1 MNLRLARLSIA
12 VAFVALGVIYSFATP
27 IFEKNDEESHAW
39 FAWHLANGGDL
50 PVQVPG
56 LPESPLQREGSQPP
70 LYYWMAAAVMG
81 RFDLSD
87 FWIQQQPNQSPS
99 FSPYAPSNKN
109 LLLITPQKRA
119 FNYEKTTL
127 ATVVLR
133 LLGII
138 PGLLTIWFVYPI
150 AYAVTRNDWTA
161 LLAMGLTAF
170 NPMLI
175 QVMTALGND
184 GLVIALATLSLHV
197 IVRAVTADANENGFS
212 PARVAAIGIL
222 IGLASLSKVS
232 GLLLLPIAAAAIL
245 GRALLQ
251 PARASFG
258 RRAAA
263 VFGQGMGVLGLWA
276 LIAGWWYWRNVQLYG
291 DFTGTSIMAQMMTP
305 RDITLTEALS
315 EWQGFK
321 MSYIAMFGQFA
332 APADDIVYAG
342 FDALLIASGAGLLVW
357 LAQTIWRLRQPA
369 SAPHPAAQ
377 RLQTLGVGLLALH
390 VVLLLV
396 SVLRWTMMTPASH
409 GRLIFPGI
417 AAVST
422 LMAIGVTQLGALAS
436 RLMRARLRARSASLP
451 TGISISALL
460 VIAPLFVVA
469 AIAPFRYI
477 WPAYEPPLVTQP
489 PADLI
494 PAQQRMG
501 NLAEVLGYRMQPAWA
516 QPGDKVR
523 VTVAMRALRAERDNY
538 SLVVKL
544 YGRDA
549 ALLARFDTFTGKGL
563 WPSMLWRPGD
573 TFLDEVELSVPV
585 TATAPAV
592 LRAQFELYN
601 HGSGDIQ
608 ASVDAQG
615 RPGAPLYDG
624 STLLPVERATPSPA
638 DAIAGFGDLALLKQ
652 FSFSSSE
659 MRAGQ
664 PLTLSLEWVARGQA
678 DRDLTIFAHLLD
690 EAGQVVAQHDKPPLD
705 GQFPTTRWQAGVPFT
720 DQHVF
725 QVPAELAP
733 GAYRVAL
740 GFYDAASG
748 ARLPVVAG
756 GAADQAGRAWRVSA
770 DHVLLGDL
778 TAR

>member
-1 MNLRLARLSIA
+1 MNSRLARLIIA
-12 VAFVALGVIYSFATP
+12 VAFVALSVIYSFATP

-127 ATVVLR
+127 ATVALR

-150 AYAVTRNDWTA
+150 AQTVTRDKRVA

-170 NPMLI
+170 NPMFL

-184 GLVIALATLSLHV
+184 GLVIALSTLSLHV
-197 IVRAVTADANENGFS
+197 ILGAVTADTNENGFS
-212 PARVAAIGIL
+212 PARIAVIGVL

-232 GLLLLPIAAAAIL
+232 GLLLLPIAAAGIL
-245 GRALLQ
+245 GRALMQ
-251 PARASFG
+251 PERMPFG

-263 VFGQGMGVLGLWA
+263 VFAQGMGVLGLWA
-276 LIAGWWYWRNVQLYG
+276 LIAGWWYLRNLQLYG
-291 DFTGTSIMAQMMTP
+291 DFTGTSIMARMMTP
-305 RDITLTEALS
+305 RDLTLAEALS

-342 FDALLIASGAGLLVW
+342 FDALLIASGIGLLIC
-357 LAQTIWRLRQPA
+357 LGQTIWQSRRLA
-369 SAPHPAAQ
+369 GAPQDGAQ
-377 RLQTLGVGLLALH
+377 RLRMLGVGLLALH
-390 VVLLLV
+390 VLLLLV

-422 LMAIGVTQLGALAS
+422 LMAIGVTQIGALA
-436 RLMRARLRARSASLP
+436 ARLTRMRLARLP
-451 TGISISALL
+451 LGVSVA
-460 VIAPLFVVA
+460 ALFVIIPLLIVA
-469 AIAPFRYI
+469 GIAPFRYI
-477 WPAYEPPLVTQP
+477 WPAYEPPLVSEM

-494 PAQQRMG
+494 PVQQRMG
-501 NLAEVLGYRMQPAWA
+501 NLAEVLGYRMQPNDAR
-516 QPGDKVR
+516 PGDKVR
-523 VTVAMRALRAERDNY
+523 VTVALRALRAERDNY

-573 TFLDEVELSVPV
+573 IFLDEVELTVPL
-585 TATAPAV
+585 TATAPTV

-601 HGSGDIQ
+601 AGSGDIQ
-608 ASVDAQG
+608 ESVDASG

-624 STLLPVERATPSPA
+624 TTLLPRDRATSSSA
-638 DAIAGFGDLALLKQ
+638 ETIARFGNLALLSR
-652 FSFSSSE
+652 FDISSDE
-659 MRAGQ
+659 IAAGR
-664 PLTLSLEWVARGQA
+664 PLTLTLKWIALGQA
-678 DRDLTIFAHLLD
+678 DRDLTLFAHLIN
-690 EAGQVVAQHDKPPLD
+690 ESGQAVAQHDKQPLD
-705 GQFPTTRWQAGVPFT
+705 GQFPTTRWQAGTQFT

-725 QVPAELAP
+725 QLPQAPAP
-733 GAYRVAL
+733 GAYRIAL
-740 GFYDAASG
+740 GFYDAATG
-748 ARLPVVAG
+748 ERLPIAA
-756 GAADQAGRAWRVSA
+756 GAADRAGAAWEVTA
-770 DHVLLGDL
+770 DHVLLGNL

>member
-1 MNLRLARLSIA
+1 MNSRLARLIIA

-70 LYYWMAAAVMG
+70 LYYWIAAAVMG

-127 ATVVLR
+127 ATVALR

-150 AYAVTRNDWTA
+150 AQTVTRDKRVA

-170 NPMLI
+170 NPMFL

-184 GLVIALATLSLHV
+184 GLVIALSTLSLHV
-197 IVRAVTADANENGFS
+197 ILGAVTADTNENGFS
-212 PARVAAIGIL
+212 PARIAVIGVL

-232 GLLLLPIAAAAIL
+232 GLLLLPIAAAGIL
-245 GRALLQ
+245 GRALMQ
-251 PARASFG
+251 PERMPFG

-263 VFGQGMGVLGLWA
+263 VFAQGMGVLGLWA
-276 LIAGWWYWRNVQLYG
+276 LIAGWWYLRNLQLYG
-291 DFTGTSIMAQMMTP
+291 DFTGTSIMARMMTP
-305 RDITLTEALS
+305 RDLTLAEALS

-342 FDALLIASGAGLLVW
+342 FDALLIASGIGLLIC
-357 LAQTIWRLRQPA
+357 LGQTIWQSRRLA
-369 SAPHPAAQ
+369 GAPQDGAQ
-377 RLQTLGVGLLALH
+377 RLPMLGVGLLALH
-390 VVLLLV
+390 VLLLLV

-422 LMAIGVTQLGALAS
+422 LMAIGVTQIGALA
-436 RLMRARLRARSASLP
+436 ARLTRMRLARLP
-451 TGISISALL
+451 LGVSVTGVFVIIPLL
-460 VIAPLFVVA
+460 IVA
-469 AIAPFRYI
+469 GIAPFRYI
-477 WPAYEPPLVTQP
+477 WPAYEPPLVSEM

-494 PAQQRMG
+494 PVQQRMG
-501 NLAEVLGYRMQPAWA
+501 NLAEVLGYRMQPNDAR
-516 QPGDKVR
+516 PGDTVR
-523 VTVAMRALRAERDNY
+523 VTVALRALRAERDNY

-573 TFLDEVELSVPV
+573 IFLDEVELTVPL
-585 TATAPAV
+585 TATAPTV

-601 HGSGDIQ
+601 AGSGDIQ
-608 ASVDAQG
+608 ESVDASG

-624 STLLPVERATPSPA
+624 TTLLPRDRATSSSA
-638 DAIAGFGDLALLKQ
+638 ETIARFGNLALLSR
-652 FSFSSSE
+652 FDISSDE
-659 MRAGQ
+659 IAAGR
-664 PLTLSLEWVARGQA
+664 PLTLTLKWITLGQA
-678 DRDLTIFAHLLD
+678 DRDLTLFAHLIN
-690 EAGQVVAQHDKPPLD
+690 EAGQAVAQHDKQPLD
-705 GQFPTTRWQAGVPFT
+705 GQFPTTRWQSATQFT

-725 QVPAELAP
+725 QLPQALAP
-733 GAYRVAL
+733 GAYRIAL
-740 GFYDAASG
+740 GFYDAATG
-748 ARLPVVAG
+748 ERLPVAA
-756 GAADQAGRAWRVSA
+756 GAADRAGAAWEITA
-770 DHVLLGDL
+770 DHVLLGNL
-778 TAR
+778 MAR

>member
-1 MNLRLARLSIA
+1 MNLRLARLIIA

-56 LPESPLQREGSQPP
+56 LPESPLRREGSQPP

-99 FSPYAPSNKN
+99 FSPYAPGNKN

-150 AYAVTRNDWTA
+150 AHAVTRNEWTA

-170 NPMLI
+170 NPMFL

-245 GRALLQ
+245 GRALIQ
-251 PARASFG
+251 PARMSFG

-263 VFGQGMGVLGLWA
+263 VFAQGMGVLGLWA
-276 LIAGWWYWRNVQLYG
+276 LIAGWWYLRNFHLYG

-305 RDITLTEALS
+305 RNITLAEALS

-332 APADDIVYAG
+332 APADNIVYAG
-342 FDALLIASGAGLLVW
+342 FDALLIAGGIGLLICAGQTLWQSTRGAG
-357 LAQTIWRLRQPA
+357 
-369 SAPHPAAQ
+369 APQDSAQ
-377 RLQTLGVGLLALH
+377 RLRALGAGLLALH
-390 VVLLLV
+390 VVLLLA

-422 LMAIGVTQLGALAS
+422 LMAIGVTQIGALA
-436 RLMRARLRARSASLP
+436 ARLARMRRGPPAS
-451 TGISISALL
+451 GISITTWIVLIPLL
-460 VIAPLFVVA
+460 VVA
-469 AIAPFRYI
+469 TVAPFRYI
-477 WPAYEPPLVTQP
+477 WPAYEPPLVREM
-489 PADLI
+489 PANLI
-494 PAQQRMG
+494 PVQQRMG
-501 NLAEVLGYRMQPAWA
+501 NLAEVLGYRMQPDDAR
-516 QPGDKVR
+516 PGDKVR
-523 VTVAMRALRAERDNY
+523 VTVALRALRAERDNY

-549 ALLARFDTFTGKGL
+549 TLLARFDTFTGKGL

-573 TFLDEVELSVPV
+573 IFLDEVELTVPL

-601 HGSGDIQ
+601 AGSGDIQ
-608 ASVDAQG
+608 ASVDALG

-624 STLLPVERATPSPA
+624 STLLPPDRATPSSA
-638 DAIAGFGDLALLKQ
+638 EAIARFGDLALLNR
-652 FSFSSSE
+652 FNVSSDGL
-659 MRAGQ
+659 RPGQ
-664 PLTLSLEWVARGQA
+664 PLTLTLEWITLGRA
-678 DRDLTIFAHLLD
+678 DRDLTIFAQLLD
-690 EAGQVVAQHDKPPLD
+690 EAGQIIAQRDKQPLD
-705 GQFPTTRWQAGVPFT
+705 GQFPTTRWQAETRFT

-725 QVPAELAP
+725 ELPQALAP
-733 GAYRVAL
+733 GVYRVAL
-740 GFYDAASG
+740 GFYDTTTDE
-748 ARLPVVAG
+748 RLPVAAG
-756 GAADQAGRAWRVSA
+756 AGDQTDAAREIAT
-770 DHVLLGDL
+770 DHVLLGNL
-778 TAR
+778 AAR